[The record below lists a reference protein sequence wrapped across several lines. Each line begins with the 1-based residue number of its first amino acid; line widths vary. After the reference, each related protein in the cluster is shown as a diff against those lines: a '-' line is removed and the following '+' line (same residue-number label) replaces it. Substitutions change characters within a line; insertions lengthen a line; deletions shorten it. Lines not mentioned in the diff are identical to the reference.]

1 MKKFDRAIQDLKAD
15 LLFEASSRFMQ
26 VKDVNEKFDFKKDS
40 NGNSVCVFKTMRDQN
55 EITVTAFCNKTKV
68 DKFVL
73 QKEDGTTEEKTEKEF
88 AGDYWKDYD
97 EFKNALKNYEKL
109 KDKEIEGGFPND
121 TAKVNAFQDVLNSDD
136 PSKLIKTYEIKDS
149 SGNSK
154 TFMFKKIEDF
164 AVESYFEI
172 LFDTVDSKSEEEV
185 FNKAL
190 VYIKKGASL
199 VYKIIEFN
207 AKGER
212 LETITMNDLEMK
224 DPSTYKM
231 LNKAIEKMAAY
242 VDTVVKPEL

>member
-55 EITVTAFCNKTKV
+55 EITVTEAV
-68 DKFVL
+68 
-73 QKEDGTTEEKTEKEF
+73 G
-88 AGDYWKDYD
+88 
-97 EFKNALKNYEKL
+97 LKNYEKL